1 MGGGSKT
8 TSESGSAQKWA
19 QPFAKEAAGSV
30 QAVFNQN
37 QPQLQQITSGITS
50 LLPGLSQ
57 RFTQGTP
64 TLNAAKDLTQQTL
77 GGSFLS
83 AGNPYLQNVIDQTK
97 RGVTDTVNSQFSLG
111 GRYGSGAHTGVLA
124 NQLANAEGGLRYQDY
139 GTERGYQ
146 NQAIN
151 QAGAL
156 EGVDNASLAALLQ
169 AAGVG
174 AELPYTGTNALSSG
188 LGSLFS
194 GGTQTQKGPGL
205 LGQIIG
211 AAGQVGAGAAQAGAF
226 GSDPALKTNIEH
238 IGNLEDGLGVY
249 AYDYISAPN
258 DEIAQYMPEGRQ
270 IGVMADEVSKLRPW
284 ALGPEIGGY
293 MTVNYGAL

>member
-57 RFTQGTP
+57 RYTQGTP

-194 GGTQTQKGPGL
+194 GGTQTQKSGGGL
-205 LGQIIG
+205 LNSLIG
-211 AAGQVGAGAAQAGAF
+211 AGGTVGAAML
-226 GSDPALKTNIEH
+226 GSDPRLKANIEH
-238 IGNLEDGLGVY
+238 MGNLEDGLGVY
-249 AYDYISAPN
+249 SYDYITAPN
-258 DEIAQYMPEGRQ
+258 NEIAQYMPEGRQ
-270 IGVMADEVSKLRPW
+270 IGVMADEVANLRPW

>member
-1 MGGGSKT
+1 MGGGSSS
-8 TSESGSAQKWA
+8 TSVSGSAQTWA
-19 QPFAKEAAGSV
+19 KPFAKQAAGDV

-64 TLNAAKDLTQQTL
+64 TLNAAKGLTQQTL
-77 GGSFLS
+77 GGAFLG
-83 AGNPYLQNVIDQTK
+83 GNPYTQNIIDQTK
-97 RGVTDTVNSQFSLG
+97 RGVTDTVNSQFSMG

-124 NQLANAEGGLRYQDY
+124 KQLADAEAGLRYQDY

-169 AAGVG
+169 ASGVG
-174 AELPYTGTNALSSG
+174 AELPYSGINALSSG
-188 LGSLFS
+188 LSSLFS
-194 GGTQTQKGPGL
+194 GGRQTQTSGGGL
-205 LGQIIG
+205 LNSLIG
-211 AAGQVGAGAAQAGAF
+211 AGGTVGAAML

-249 AYDYISAPN
+249 AYDYITAPN

>member
-1 MGGGSKT
+1 MGGGSSS

-19 QPFAKEAAGSV
+19 QPFAKQAAGDV
-30 QAVFNQN
+30 QAVFNAN
-37 QPQLQQITSGITS
+37 QPQLNQITQGVTS
-50 LLPGLSQ
+50 LLPGISQ
-57 RFTQGTP
+57 RYTQGTP
-64 TLNAAKDLTQQTL
+64 TLNAAKGLTAQTL
-77 GGSFLS
+77 GGSFLG
-83 AGNPYLQNVIDQTK
+83 GNPYLQNIINQTN

-124 NQLANAEGGLRYQDY
+124 KQLADAEAGLRYQDY

-146 NQAIN
+146 NQAIG

-174 AELPYTGTNALSSG
+174 AELPYTGINALSGG

-194 GGTQTQKGPGL
+194 GGTQTQKSGGGFLNSL
-205 LGQIIG
+205 LG
-211 AAGQVGAGAAQAGAF
+211 AAGTVGAAAIKP
-226 GSDPALKTNIEH
+226 SDPSLKSNIEH
-238 IGNLEDGLGVY
+238 IYNLEDGLGVY
-249 AYDYISAPN
+249 SYDYIAAPN

-270 IGVMADEVSKLRPW
+270 IGVMADEVANLRPW